1 MIRFLLILLLIPVLS
16 HSQNKEILQSHS
28 IKLTNAKAYTLQ
40 VASAMPA
47 DEYHYKPVPEEMS
60 FKEQLIHLGEN
71 LFWLS
76 SKYIREEEN
85 PYLLSSDKKAGMS
98 KEAVIQFVSEAY
110 DYAIKAIKALDNT
123 TLNKQFP
130 WGKGLM
136 MNKYQFL
143 NLIQDHQTHHRAQL
157 IVYLRLKGITPPRYT
172 GW

>member
-1 MIRFLLILLLIPVLS
+1 MIRFLLILLIMPMLS
-16 HSQNKEILQSHS
+16 NSQNKEILLSHS

-40 VASAMPA
+40 VATAMPA
-47 DEYHYKPVPEEMS
+47 DEYDYKPVPEEMS

-76 SKYIREEEN
+76 SKYISEEEN
-85 PYLLSSDKKAGMS
+85 PGLLSKDQKAGMS
-98 KEAVIQFVSEAY
+98 KEALIQFVTEAY
-110 DYAIKAIKALDNT
+110 DYAIKAIKALDST
-123 TLNKQFP
+123 SLNKQFP
-130 WGKGLM
+130 WGKGLE

-157 IVYLRLKGITPPRYT
+157 IVYLRLKGVTPPRYT

>member
-1 MIRFLLILLLIPVLS
+1 
-16 HSQNKEILQSHS
+16 
-28 IKLTNAKAYTLQ
+28 
-40 VASAMPA
+40 MPT
-47 DEYHYKPVPEEMS
+47 DGYDYKPVPEEMS

-85 PYLLSSDKKAGMS
+85 PYLLSADQKAAMS
-98 KEAVIQFVSEAY
+98 KEAVIQFVTEAY
-110 DYAIKAIKALDNT
+110 DYAIKAIKALDST

-130 WGKGLM
+130 WGKGLI